1 MSTADI
7 VQDAVDTPDKKLTRH
22 TLATRINHWLMAS
35 SILVLVFTAFLPIQ
49 GIKFAWVTI
58 HWIAGLVFT
67 GSIIFHIVYA
77 LKFQDWR
84 SMWVEM
90 KEFSDLFSSMA
101 GQIEKLK
108 VSPGKYWLLQKLY
121 HHIISIFSIIVII
134 TGVLMMFKIDSPFWE
149 RDPYFLSSET
159 WGIVY
164 VLHGF
169 ASLCFIPMV
178 LMHIYFAFR
187 PEKLHYTRSM
197 IKGWITKK
205 EYLAYHD
212 PEKWELEKERKD
224 AGQDKE

>member
-1 MSTADI
+1 MSSI
-7 VQDAVDTPDKKLTRH
+7 DAVKNDTPTQEKKLTRH

-35 SILVLVFTAFLPIQ
+35 SILVLVFTSFLPIQ

-58 HWIAGLVFT
+58 HWVAGLVFT
-67 GSIIFHIVYA
+67 ASVIFHTVYA
-77 LKFQDWR
+77 LKYQNWR
-84 SMWVEM
+84 SMWVEFR
-90 KEFSDLFSSMA
+90 EFSDLFSSMA

-121 HHIISIFSIIVII
+121 HHIITVFSIIVII
-134 TGVLMMFKIDSPFWE
+134 TGILMMIKIDSPFWE
-149 RDPYFLSSET
+149 RDPYFLDSAT
-159 WGIVY
+159 WGVVY

-187 PEKLHYTRSM
+187 PEKRHYTRSM
-197 IKGWITKK
+197 IKGWVTKK

-212 PEKWELEKERKD
+212 PEKWVTEKDSED
-224 AGQDKE
+224 AKQEQE